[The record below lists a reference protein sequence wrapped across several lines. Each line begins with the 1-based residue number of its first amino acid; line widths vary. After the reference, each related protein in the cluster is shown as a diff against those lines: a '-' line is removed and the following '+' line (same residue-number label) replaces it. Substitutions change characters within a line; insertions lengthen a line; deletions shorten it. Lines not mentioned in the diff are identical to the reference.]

1 MELLDIS
8 NFLLKIADKNDI
20 RNNLREVYKL
30 TEYLEIIKN
39 GKSDDSISDS
49 SFISVVEEDAEG
61 ERTNKN
67 ATMGKLQLLLFANK
81 PQEEIKL
88 LLKIMKVK
96 KKKVDL
102 K

>member
-39 GKSDDSISDS
+39 GKSDDSMIH
-49 SFISVVEEDAEG
+49 
-61 ERTNKN
+61 
-67 ATMGKLQLLLFANK
+67 LLYL
-81 PQEEIKL
+81 
-88 LLKIMKVK
+88 
-96 KKKVDL
+96 
-102 K
+102 